1 MDIHVPSER
10 PALIL
15 PGDPQSVR
23 NPSGFIFIDGVQV
36 ADTLQCVHCQAHFVV
51 VKGSG
56 RTRGH
61 CYLCQGPTCSPQCAN
76 CYPAQKQL
84 EDEERRAAKLAL

>member
-1 MDIHVPSER
+1 MDIFVPNLG

-15 PGDPQSVR
+15 PGEPQAVR
-23 NPSGFIFIDGVQV
+23 NPSGFVFVNGRQV

-56 RTRGH
+56 RKRGW
-61 CYLCQGPTCSPQCAN
+61 CLNCNGPTCSPICSE
-76 CYPAQKQL
+76 CYPAEKQMQ
-84 EDEERRAAKLAL
+84 DEERRASS